1 MQFQTR
7 LADSRRTSLRAM
19 KQELDSRMYGL
30 SALFVAIWSTG
41 FVVGRAI
48 VPVASPSLFLTVRFM
63 LAAVLFTLLA
73 LTAGVRW
80 PSWRELPRHLL
91 VGVLLN
97 GVYLA
102 GGYWAVAQGLSP
114 AVMALL
120 GALQPLFTALL
131 AMVILGERPGRLFW
145 YGLLAGMAGVMLVLL
160 PALTSAQGTFSPWVA
175 VVGMLAIFSLTV
187 GTVLQ
192 KTSIARADIRAS
204 SALQNIGAAVFT
216 GLLALV
222 LQESR
227 WLPGP
232 LLYGSLAWATLVLS
246 GAGTGLLL
254 WLVRRG
260 QVARVATLM
269 YLAPPLA
276 ALEAFLLFDSRLS
289 AVQLVGFAVAVLGVW
304 LCHWRKKSNHVE
316 SRANAAGG

>member
-1 MQFQTR
+1 LQFQTR
-7 LADSRRTSLRAM
+7 PTNLRSINLRAIN
-19 KQELDSRMYGL
+19 QELDTRMYGL
-30 SALFVAIWSTG
+30 SALFVVIWSTG

-48 VPVASPSLFLTVRFM
+48 VPVASPCLFLTVRFI
-63 LAAVLFTLLA
+63 LAAALFTLLA
-73 LTAGVRW
+73 LTASVRW

-102 GGYWAVAQGLSP
+102 GGYWTVAQGLSP

-120 GALQPLFTALL
+120 GTLQPLFTALL
-131 AMVILGERPGRLFW
+131 AMAILGERPGRLFW
-145 YGLLAGMAGVMLVLL
+145 YGLLAGMAGVILVLL
-160 PALTSAQGTFSPWVA
+160 PALKSAQGTFSPWVA
-175 VVGMLAIFSLTV
+175 AVGMLAVLSLTV

-192 KTSIARADIRAS
+192 KASIARTDMRAS

-216 GLLALV
+216 CLLALV

-232 LLYGSLAWATLVLS
+232 LLYGALAWAALVLS

-260 QVARVATLM
+260 QVAQVATLM
-269 YLAPPLA
+269 YLVPPPGSIRGLPA
-276 ALEAFLLFDSRLS
+276 IRIPA
-289 AVQLVGFAVAVLGVW
+289 
-304 LCHWRKKSNHVE
+304 
-316 SRANAAGG
+316 

>member
-1 MQFQTR
+1 
-7 LADSRRTSLRAM
+7 
-19 KQELDSRMYGL
+19 MYGL
-30 SALFVAIWSTG
+30 SALFVVIWSTG

-48 VPVASPSLFLTVRFM
+48 VPVASPCLFLTVRFI
-63 LAAVLFTLLA
+63 LAAALFTLLA
-73 LTAGVRW
+73 LTASVRW
-80 PSWRELPRHLL
+80 PSWRELPRYLL

-102 GGYWAVAQGLSP
+102 GGYWTVAQGLSP

-120 GALQPLFTALL
+120 GTLQPLFTALL
-131 AMVILGERPGRLFW
+131 AMAILGERPGRLFW
-145 YGLLAGMAGVMLVLL
+145 YGLLAGMAGVILVLL
-160 PALTSAQGTFSPWVA
+160 PALKSAQGTFSPWVA
-175 VVGMLAIFSLTV
+175 AVGMLAVLSLTV

-192 KTSIARADIRAS
+192 KASIARTDMRAS

-216 GLLALV
+216 CLLALV

-232 LLYGSLAWATLVLS
+232 LLYGALAWAALVLS

-260 QVARVATLM
+260 QVAQVATLM
-269 YLAPPLA
+269 YLVPPPGSIRGLPA
-276 ALEAFLLFDSRLS
+276 IRIPA
-289 AVQLVGFAVAVLGVW
+289 
-304 LCHWRKKSNHVE
+304 
-316 SRANAAGG
+316 